1 MGAACALLLAACSDE
16 PKPGVAA
23 PVARRP
29 NVLVLSLDTTRA
41 DRLGCYGH
49 AAAQTPNLDG
59 LAARGTR
66 FEHAYAPVPLTLP
79 THTTLWTGLQPP
91 EHGIHDNG
99 RNALGA
105 DVPHAAEILKKAG
118 WSTGAFLSSA
128 VLDSA
133 FGLARGFD
141 VYDDRMS
148 AVDAAGDAE
157 PAQRIGD
164 ATTDVAIDWLR
175 GAQEPFLAWV
185 HYYDPHS
192 TYEPPE
198 PWKSRLKSPYDGE
211 IAFMDAQIG
220 RVLAAL
226 AARGALA
233 NTIVV
238 AVADHGESLGEHG
251 ESTHGLFV
259 YDATLR
265 IPLIVVAPGLAPRVT
280 PTPVEMADVAPTILA
295 LCGLAPEGSGRS
307 LVPAL
312 RGETLAARPV
322 YGESEYGWLAF
333 GWSPLRTVLADGW
346 RYIHS
351 SDPELYDH
359 ARDAAEVTD
368 LASREPERAAK
379 LDRELAGLRGAFVSR
394 ATSAA
399 KVDEELQSRLSS
411 LGYAQSSAA
420 PDAIPSDLASPRS
433 MLQVHDDFS
442 RGVGFAQHGQPERA
456 IPLLQRAVQAW
467 PRGAQMHQQ
476 LGMALHMANRHAEA
490 IAELTRALE
499 LDRTLDQA
507 HYFLGLARAAAG
519 DPEAALAEFDRAM
532 ELRPAGYLPLAAKAW
547 ALVKLGREDEAVA
560 ALQRVIAT
568 KPRHVTYALSLA
580 KLLRN
585 LGRGAE
591 SVAVLAQAHAA
602 RPEEQGLA
610 LYLAWEL
617 ATNPDDGAR
626 DGRRAVEIAEGV
638 LKARGRS
645 NPDDLDT
652 LAAAYAEA
660 GRFDEAVATL
670 DAALKLVEHA
680 DAPDA
685 VAPPDAPDPAHP
697 VDAPGAVEAPRPAGA
712 PSSAGPRADPALV
725 AEWTARR
732 ALYVEKR
739 PFRDG

>member
-1 MGAACALLLAACSDE
+1 MRKTAWIASIGTACALLLPACGDD
-16 PKPGVAA
+16 A
-23 PVARRP
+23 PSTVPSTVPTPPARRP
-29 NVLVLSLDTTRA
+29 NVLVLTLDTTRA

-49 AAAQTPNLDG
+49 ADAHTPNLDA
-59 LAARGTR
+59 LAARGAR
-66 FEHAYAPVPLTLP
+66 FERAYAPVPLTLP
-79 THTTLWTGLQPP
+79 THATLWTGLQPP

-99 RNALGA
+99 RNALGSQ
-105 DVPHAAEILKKAG
+105 VPHAAEILKRAG

-148 AVDAAGDAE
+148 AVDADGDAE

-164 ATTDVAIDWLR
+164 ATTDVAIEWLR
-175 GAQEPFLAWV
+175 GAEEPFLAWI

-211 IAFMDAQIG
+211 IAFMDDQIG
-220 RVLAAL
+220 RVLAVL
-226 AARGALA
+226 KKRGALE

-265 IPLIVVAPGLAPRVT
+265 IPLIIAAPGNSARV
-280 PTPVEMADVAPTILA
+280 PKTPVEVADVAPTILS
-295 LCGLAPEGSGRS
+295 LCGLPLEAGGRS

-312 RGETLAARPV
+312 RGETLEARPV

-351 SDPELYDH
+351 SDPELYDQ
-359 ARDAAEVTD
+359 ARDPGEVTD
-368 LASREPERAAK
+368 LADRELERAAK
-379 LDRELAGLRGAFVSR
+379 LDRELATALDAFVSR

-411 LGYAQSSAA
+411 LGYAQSSGAGGE
-420 PDAIPSDLASPRS
+420 IPSDLASPRA

-456 IPLLQRAVQAW
+456 IPLLQRAVAAW

-490 IAELTRALE
+490 IASLTRALE
-499 LDRTLDQA
+499 LDATLDQA

-519 DPEAALAEFDRAM
+519 DPEAALADFDRAM
-532 ELRPAGYLPLAAKAW
+532 ALRPAGYLPLAAKAW
-547 ALVKLGREDEAVA
+547 ALVRIGREEEAVDV
-560 ALQRVIAT
+560 LRRVIAT

-585 LGRGAE
+585 LGRPAD
-591 SVAVLAQAHAA
+591 SVAVLAAAHAA
-602 RPEEQGLA
+602 RPEELGLT

-617 ATNPDDGAR
+617 ATNPAEGAR
-626 DGRRAVEIAEGV
+626 DGKRAVELAEGV

-670 DAALKLVEHA
+670 DEALRLGAA
-680 DAPDA
+680 PT
-685 VAPPDAPDPAHP
+685 
-697 VDAPGAVEAPRPAGA
+697 G
-712 PSSAGPRADPALV
+712 SSADPALV

>member
-1 MGAACALLLAACSDE
+1 MLALFLSSGCGEGSKDGVVAPGA
-16 PKPGVAA
+16 P
-23 PVARRP
+23 RP

-49 AAAQTPNLDG
+49 AAAHTPNLDG
-59 LAARGTR
+59 IAARGAR
-66 FEHAYAPVPLTLP
+66 FERAYAPVPLTLP

-99 RNALGA
+99 RNALGP
-105 DVPHAAEILKKAG
+105 DVPHAAEILHKAG
-118 WSTGAFLSSA
+118 WSTGAFVSAA

-133 FGLARGFD
+133 FGLARGFE

-148 AVDAAGDAE
+148 VVDAEGDAE
-157 PAQRIGD
+157 PPQRIGD
-164 ATTDVAIDWLR
+164 ATTDAAIEWLR
-175 GAQEPFLAWV
+175 GAREPFLAWV

-211 IAFMDAQIG
+211 IAFMDDQIG
-220 RVLAAL
+220 RLLAVLK
-226 AARGALA
+226 ARGALE

-251 ESTHGLFV
+251 EATHGLFV
-259 YDATLR
+259 YDATMR
-265 IPLIVVAPGLAPRVT
+265 IPLIVSAPGLAPRT
-280 PTPVEMADVAPTILA
+280 PGTPVEMADVAPTILE
-295 LCGLAPEGSGRS
+295 LCGLPLVGSGRS

-312 RGETLAARPV
+312 RGQALAPRPI

-333 GWSPLRTVLADGW
+333 GWSPLRTLLMDGW

-359 ARDAAEVTD
+359 ARDPGEQTD
-368 LASREPERAAK
+368 LRRSEPERAAK
-379 LDRELAGLRGAFVSR
+379 LDRELAAVRTGFTPR
-394 ATSAA
+394 ANSSA

-420 PDAIPSDLASPRS
+420 SGEMPDDLAAPRA

-476 LGMALHMANRHAEA
+476 LGMALQMANRHAEA
-490 IAELTRALE
+490 IAALERALQ
-499 LDRTLDQA
+499 LDKTLDQA
-507 HYFLGLARAAAG
+507 HYFLGLAHSAAG
-519 DPEAALAEFDRAM
+519 DQEAAVLDFDRAM
-532 ELRPAGYLPLAAKAW
+532 ALRPEGYLPLAAKAW
-547 ALVKLGREDEAVA
+547 SLVRLQREEEAVA
-560 ALQRVIAT
+560 ALRQVIAK
-568 KPRHVTYALSLA
+568 KPRHASYALSLA

-591 SVAVLAQAHAA
+591 SVAVLSEAHAA
-602 RPEEQGLA
+602 RPEEQGLT
-610 LYLAWEL
+610 LFLAWEL
-617 ATNPDDGAR
+617 ATNPADDAR
-626 DGRRAVEIAEGV
+626 DGKRAVQLAEAVIAS
-638 LKARGRS
+638 RGRS

-652 LAAAYAEA
+652 LAAAYAES
-660 GRFDEAVATL
+660 GRFDEALATL
-670 DAALKLVEHA
+670 DEALRA
-680 DAPDA
+680 
-685 VAPPDAPDPAHP
+685 
-697 VDAPGAVEAPRPAGA
+697 AGA
-712 PSSAGPRADPALV
+712 SADPALV
-725 AEWTARR
+725 AEWAARR
-732 ALYVEKR
+732 ALYAEKR